1 MPSGGE
7 DYLVIFMEAVAE
19 SDLKVLLPVILT
31 AKVHLPAFLPLT
43 LKPDADFVTAHVFD
57 FVVTLI
63 ARPSVVFAP
72 FAETRNVF
80 PDFSV
85 EASAGTSGISRETDE
100 VVFDVDAGADELLDE
115 LFDEFVGVGA
125 FVPAVVLIGADV
137 ASGDETDEGFA
148 LLTHSV

>member
-1 MPSGGE
+1 
-7 DYLVIFMEAVAE
+7 MEAVAE

-72 FAETRNVF
+72 FAETKNVF

-100 VVFDVDAGADELLDE
+100 VVFEVDACDDELLEE
-115 LFDEFVGVGA
+115 LFVGDGA
-125 FVPAVVLIGADV
+125 FVPAVVFSGADV

>member
-1 MPSGGE
+1 MLSGEE
-7 DYLVIFMEAVAE
+7 DYLVIFMDAVAE

-72 FAETRNVF
+72 FAETKNVF

-115 LFDEFVGVGA
+115 LFDELVGVWA
-125 FVPAVVLIGADV
+125 FVFAVVFSG

>member
-1 MPSGGE
+1 M
-7 DYLVIFMEAVAE
+7 VIFMDAVAE
-19 SDLKVLLPVILT
+19 TDLKVLLPVILT

-43 LKPDADFVTAHVFD
+43 LKPEEDFVTAQVFE

-85 EASAGTSGISRETDE
+85 DASAGTSGISRDTVE
-100 VVFDVDAGADELLDE
+100 ALADGEPVADGLLDE
-115 LFDEFVGVGA
+115 FAGEVAV
-125 FVPAVVLIGADV
+125 VPAVVLLGADV
-137 ASGDETDEGFA
+137 VSGEEMDVCFA

>member
-31 AKVHLPAFLPLT
+31 AKVQLPAFLPLT

-85 EASAGTSGISRETDE
+85 EASAGTSGISRETDG
-100 VVFDVDAGADELLDE
+100 VVFDVDTGADELLDE
-115 LFDEFVGVGA
+115 LFVGVGA
-125 FVPAVVLIGADV
+125 FVLAVVLSGADV

>member
-1 MPSGGE
+1 MI
-7 DYLVIFMEAVAE
+7 V
-19 SDLKVLLPVILT
+19 T
-31 AKVHLPAFLPLT
+31 AKVHGPAFLPLT

-72 FAETRNVF
+72 FAETKNVF

-85 EASAGTSGISRETDE
+85 EASAGTSGISRETDG
-100 VVFDVDAGADELLDE
+100 VVFVVAAGADELLDE
-115 LFDEFVGVGA
+115 LFVDVGA
-125 FVPAVVLIGADV
+125 FVPAVVFSGADV

-148 LLTHSV
+148 LLTHSL